1 MKKIVC
7 FCILLLSLCLSVV
20 GNIMPQIQSE
30 NWIYSDASGV
40 HVVTDYYK
48 ADSNST
54 GELTF
59 KFLNDTE
66 VASGFR
72 YVRRD
77 SLTKSNPVTNPSFD
91 SGSGMTLY
99 NWTAS
104 PLGSGHTVT
113 RDTADFRSGSASL
126 RIVTKGL
133 NSYSYVKNDKIYPF
147 TKDVYYKLSFWAKSN
162 TTSSINAQVR
172 ITTLSVT
179 DAELRHLLISA
190 HTSFTTSWTKF
201 TEHRFTR
208 LTNKEVSF
216 KIYILYE
223 DRGQSTDVHIDD
235 IGLEKWSMT
244 ETLNTTPIATSF
256 TSSGTTA
263 TIVNSFSLSSVLI
276 TRRFYVEKTSPIV
289 KAECQL
295 TYPTTNDIGEEYM
308 RFVVNDKSGWMT
320 VAENLRFVDM
330 ATENNTV
337 WFSPKE
343 ARNFADKWTQ
353 KIALFS
359 NNFAFVGADS
369 SWGWFFERDPNQD
382 QTTVDYVI
390 DSLWTH
396 FYLNRLSYPDMIDSS
411 LSFKSHTGETTKI
424 FVHFSVGYSYNKDTY
439 PILMRQPYGYL
450 STWTITD
457 HADRDEIRRMKALM
471 FGNETLNAPVNGS
484 GFAGLRLPITLSVF
498 PYSTAP
504 ATPLG
509 LNNATWLTFMRTLH
523 SRGFEIVPHSLTN
536 SEYDMT
542 NSSTEERLANM
553 DEFHSKTW
561 IDHGGIYIN
570 LHCYGWNAN
579 NPNNYYILPQLIS
592 HGYKYSWDWSDFG
605 SGINVYDLEAYILFT
620 PPFVTILRP
629 HSQTSSILE
638 FATLRSGSTLT
649 WLTNRLTELTSPTRL
664 TNLIEQRG
672 ILIAHTYI
680 TATNYDTYH
689 IKIVDNKYHIADTLA
704 SQLNTLYQKV
714 YSTREIWVASISEI
728 LDYVYTLRNVIIVP
742 DVSESNKYMITTSE
756 EISGLTLNFL
766 TNIESSTIDGTY
778 VIGILG
784 SRLYLPTLSPGTHTL
799 KVNFGTLSPSLPRI
813 YDTDERT
820 IFGYYSRDR
829 LTFTVGP
836 VYSGETSA
844 TKIYVGDK
852 GEPREVYA
860 SNGNFSWS
868 YAVSSK
874 MLEVK
879 VSHLGPAEI
888 IVDWRMPG
896 DVNADGVVNIFDAAK
911 ISAHWYPG
919 PPIGP
924 LGYDLIADINYDG
937 AVDILDAAIVNAY
950 WTGPPKGPQDP

>member
-1 MKKIVC
+1 MKEFGC
-7 FCILLLSLCLSVV
+7 FCFLLLSLCLSVV
-20 GNIMPQIQSE
+20 GNITPQVQSE
-30 NWIYSDASGV
+30 NWIYTDGSGV
-40 HVVTDYYK
+40 HVTTDYYK

-59 KFLNDTE
+59 KFLNGTE

-91 SGSGMTLY
+91 SGSGTTLY

-113 RDTADFRSGSASL
+113 RDTTDFRSGSASL
-126 RIVTKGL
+126 RIVTNGL
-133 NSYSYVKNDKIYPF
+133 NSYSYVKSDKIYPS

-162 TTSSINAQVR
+162 TTASINAQVR
-172 ITTLSVT
+172 ITTLSAT

-190 HTSFTTSWTKF
+190 RTSFAASWTQYV
-201 TEHRFTR
+201 EYRFTR

-223 DRGQSTDVHIDD
+223 DRGQKTDVQIDD
-235 IGLEKWSMT
+235 IGLEKWSMA
-244 ETLNTTPIATSF
+244 ETLNTTPIETSF
-256 TSSGTTA
+256 TSNGTTA
-263 TIVNSFSLSSVLI
+263 TIVNSFSLSSVSI

-295 TYPTTNDIGEEYM
+295 TYPTTSDVGEEYM
-308 RFVVNDKSGWMT
+308 RFGVKDKSGWMT

-330 ATENNTV
+330 TTENNTV

-353 KIALFS
+353 KTALFS

-369 SWGWFFERDPNQD
+369 SWGWFFERNPTQD
-382 QTTVDYVI
+382 ETTIDYII

-396 FYLNRLSYPDMIDSS
+396 FYHNRLNKPDMIDSS
-411 LSFKSHTGETTKI
+411 LSFKSHSGETTTI
-424 FVHFSVGYSYNKDTY
+424 FVYFSVGYSHNKDTY

-450 STWTITD
+450 STWTITN
-457 HADRDEIRRMKALM
+457 HADHDEIRRMKALM

-498 PYSTAP
+498 PYSTTSP
-504 ATPLG
+504 TPQG
-509 LNNATWLTFMRTLH
+509 LNNASWLNLMRTLH

-542 NSSTEERLANM
+542 NSSTEERLVTM
-553 DEFHSKTW
+553 DEFQSKTW
-561 IDHGGIYIN
+561 IDHGAIYIN
-570 LHCYGWNAN
+570 LHCHGWNAS

-592 HGYKYSWDWSDFG
+592 HGYKYSWDWSDYG
-605 SGINVYDLEAYILFT
+605 SSINMYDLEAYTFFT
-620 PPFVTILRP
+620 PPFVTVLRP
-629 HSQTSSILE
+629 HSRASSILE
-638 FATLRSGSTLT
+638 FATLRAGSTLT
-649 WLTNRLTELTSPTRL
+649 WRTDRLTELTSPTRL

-672 ILIAHTYI
+672 ILIAHTYM
-680 TATNYDTYH
+680 TAAVYDTYH
-689 IKIVDNKYHIADTLA
+689 IKIVDGKYHIADTLA

-714 YSTREIWVASISEI
+714 YSTREIWVASVSEI
-728 LDYVYTLRNVIIVP
+728 LDYVYKLRNVIIVP

-778 VIGILG
+778 VIGIVG

-813 YDTDERT
+813 YDTNERT
-820 IFGYYSRDR
+820 IFGYYSRNK

-836 VYSGETSA
+836 VYSGEASTS
-844 TKIYVGDK
+844 KVYCGDK
-852 GEPREVYA
+852 GEPREIYA
-860 SNGNFSWS
+860 SNGNVSWS
-868 YAVSSK
+868 YDVSSM
-874 MLEVK
+874 MLEVR

-888 IVDWRMPG
+888 TVDWRRLG
-896 DVNADGVVNIFDAAK
+896 DVDGDGDV
-911 ISAHWYPG
+911 
-919 PPIGP
+919 
-924 LGYDLIADINYDG
+924 DLDDLHYVLIAYGTKVGDSDYNPSADINRDGQINLDDLYYVLWNYD
-937 AVDILDAAIVNAY
+937 
-950 WTGPPKGPQDP
+950 